1 MTMTTTDQAST
12 RERLSMWRAVLGVI
26 GVATVLAVSGCTTS
40 GSTDTT
46 DAPSTSLTTATE
58 QSTATTVASTT
69 NTTPI
74 DARSVLDA
82 ALERYTEGYQFESLV
97 TIREEEA
104 AAVTGIVIDATAQ
117 MDVVSGDGTA
127 SYLTTP
133 EGSWVRIEGGD
144 WQEVESD
151 GPFDA
156 PLGALASPT
165 SLTVIGSGADG
176 LAIVG
181 IYDESAFTTEEPVE
195 LKMIFKDGL
204 LINASYT
211 TGEATVTTSFGAL
224 DGATIEDPTT
234 PSA

>member
-1 MTMTTTDQAST
+1 MTTTDKTSS
-12 RERLSMWRAVLGVI
+12 RERLSSWRAVLGVI
-26 GVATVLAVSGCTTS
+26 AVAGVLALSGCTTS
-40 GSTDTT
+40 SSTDTT
-46 DAPSTSLTTATE
+46 QAPPTTQATAT
-58 QSTATTVASTT
+58 TTVASTT
-69 NTTPI
+69 STKPI

-97 TIREEEA
+97 TVGEEEA
-104 AAVTGIVIDATAQ
+104 AAVTGIVIGATAQ

-144 WQEVESD
+144 WEEVESD

-156 PLGALASPT
+156 PLAALAAPT
-165 SLTVIGSGADG
+165 SITVIGSGADG
-176 LAIVG
+176 LAVVG
-181 IYDESAFTTEEPVE
+181 IYDGAAFTTEEPVE

-204 LINASYT
+204 LINAGYT
-211 TGEATVTTSFGAL
+211 TDGATVSTSFGPL
-224 DGATIEDPTT
+224 DGATIDDPTT